1 MLISLTCVDEDD
13 RYICLWRGC
22 EGHPKHSDTASLL
35 KHVQEKHL
43 STPNPNYNAYS
54 QPNFSPFPS
63 PVQPDGPAL
72 IPFCPD
78 NCSWGKCSQRPFTL
92 SHLLTHLPMPNSKP
106 VPEIVNLHPSTP
118 NDILSQDII
127 TTRAVPPLSYA
138 PGNASSSTSSGA
150 SQMANKL
157 VFRGNLTS
165 IDSNGRP
172 VGCSFLAALLIR
184 NTAKVLKSE
193 ISRYAE
199 DLEQEEDLAR
209 RRKKGEE
216 ERYGLPIP
224 ASVLKEEEEEEA
236 AARRVSRQSE
246 DVDLTRKQVE
256 RAREAFESV
265 EVKIG
270 EVVSDNMGGLGQYL
284 SEAFGW

>member
-1 MLISLTCVDEDD
+1 
-13 RYICLWRGC
+13 
-22 EGHPKHSDTASLL
+22 
-35 KHVQEKHL
+35 
-43 STPNPNYNAYS
+43 
-54 QPNFSPFPS
+54 
-63 PVQPDGPAL
+63 
-72 IPFCPD
+72 
-78 NCSWGKCSQRPFTL
+78 
-92 SHLLTHLPMPNSKP
+92 
-106 VPEIVNLHPSTP
+106 
-118 NDILSQDII
+118 
-127 TTRAVPPLSYA
+127 
-138 PGNASSSTSSGA
+138 
-150 SQMANKL
+150 MANKL